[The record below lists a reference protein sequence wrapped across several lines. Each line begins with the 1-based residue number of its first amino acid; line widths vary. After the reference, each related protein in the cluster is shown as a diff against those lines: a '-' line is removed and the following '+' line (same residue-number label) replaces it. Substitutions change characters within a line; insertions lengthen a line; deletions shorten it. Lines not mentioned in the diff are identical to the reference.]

1 MAAPLPGWMVAA
13 LAGMTF
19 AAVLGLILVAIHR
32 RNDEPRTTND
42 ASASTRH
49 SSLVTRRS
57 LHVLV
62 LGLTFL
68 LTLALH
74 VFYNL
79 TFVQHQGRYLFPAL
93 IPIAVGF
100 TAGLGY
106 WLRPLARRWPWATW
120 LLPLG
125 IAALLA
131 GISLFALWRILPGL
145 APG

>member
-13 LAGMTF
+13 LVVLTVVAGVGL
-19 AAVLGLILVAIHR
+19 AAAYRRPMADERPTAANRDLSSVVRRQRFLHILAL
-32 RNDEPRTTND
+32 
-42 ASASTRH
+42 
-49 SSLVTRRS
+49 SLT
-57 LHVLV
+57 L
-62 LGLTFL
+62 L

-79 TFVQHQGRYLFPAL
+79 TFVQHQGRYLYPAL

-100 TAGLGY
+100 VAGLGY
-106 WLRPLARRWPWATW
+106 WLRPLMVRWPRAVY

-125 IAALLA
+125 IAALLG
-131 GISLFALWRILPGL
+131 GISLFALWRVLPGL

>member
-1 MAAPLPGWMVAA
+1 MRGSS
-13 LAGMTF
+13 
-19 AAVLGLILVAIHR
+19 LV
-32 RNDEPRTTND
+32 
-42 ASASTRH
+42 TRH
-49 SSLVTRRS
+49 SSLVT
-57 LHVLV
+57 LA

-74 VFYNL
+74 IFYNL

-106 WLRPLARRWPWATW
+106 WLRPLARRWPWAGW

-125 IAALLA
+125 MAFLLG
-131 GISLFALWRILPGL
+131 GISLFAVWRILPGL
-145 APG
+145 AAG